1 MKIYAIYDQ
10 ATEAYGQPF
19 FVKSQ
24 GQAVRSFKE
33 ECENKE
39 SQFNKH
45 PADYELWYIGEYDEE
60 TAVITKNIP
69 ERVARAQDFAGE

>member
-1 MKIYAIYDQ
+1 MKVYAIYDR
-10 ATEAYGQPF
+10 AVEAYGQPF

-24 GQAVRSFKE
+24 GQAVRSFKD

-45 PADYELWYIGEYDEE
+45 PNDYDLYHIGEYNEE
-60 TAVITKNIP
+60 TGELQAKMP
-69 ERVARAQDFAGE
+69 ERVARATDYAGE